1 MAEIDPNATQ
11 AYATGI
17 AFAHG
22 ALNAGDAARREKVET
37 AMREAVEAAQ
47 AEGISDP
54 DIIRARML
62 VARDQARD

>member
-22 ALNAGDAARREKVET
+22 ELNAGDAARREKVET
-37 AMREAVEAAQ
+37 AMREAIEAAQ
-47 AEGISDP
+47 AEGIGDP

-62 VARDQARD
+62 AARDKAKE